1 MEWSVCLF
9 RMRAF
14 HFFLSTG
21 VRSWSLLTAHVLV
34 MALAEYLKSVL
45 CHFLLQNFCLL
56 SC

>member
-1 MEWSVCLF
+1 MECVLIQDEGFS
-9 RMRAF
+9 
-14 HFFLSTG
+14 FFLSTG